1 MTEPSGGSLTR
12 LTVRGFAWA
21 FTGTVSQALLQIVS
35 MVVLARLLTPAEFGS
50 ATAAV
55 LVVGFCQLASQL
67 GVGPALVHRKDLDQA
82 EIRAAFWF
90 SVLFSAT
97 LAAVLWVGSGV
108 FNQLVGLPADSWLIR
123 VLTLALVLNG
133 VSAVPMGL
141 LQRGLRLREL
151 ALVDVL
157 AFGGGTIGVSVL
169 LAALGVGAA
178 SVVWGAVAGG
188 VVTSVGYLLLA
199 RPGLRPLS
207 PVQGWRYLA
216 PLLRFGA
223 GYSLSQ
229 FGNWAAL
236 NADNLVV
243 SRVLGPAQL
252 GVYARAYNL
261 LSQPANIIGAAADK
275 ALFPAMA
282 KVRDDGERLRTA
294 YVRAAS
300 LVALVTVPASVLLFV
315 LAPEIVN
322 VLLGSQWTA
331 VVAPLQA
338 FAIVLLPRTSYRISG
353 SLTRATGAVYGGAW
367 RQWLYGVEV
376 VVGSAVGSHWGVT
389 GVAVG
394 ASVAIVLH
402 YLVTLQFSGRV
413 APGLVPQVL
422 RMYLKHVPVTVVS
435 FASAQAVAL
444 ATRPHLPSIVVIVVT
459 AVAWLLGTGLAIG
472 LLRSAFRPELGV
484 LRAARGG
491 GSAPSGTAARTEDD
505 GGSGDGGGPGP
516 GPGPEGDGGP
526 VVFREPVAAAG
537 ARPNARPI
545 VMIAI
550 TAVAW
555 SLVTVLVIGLL
566 RSAFRSGPAPGP
578 RPAQRAGGRRQRPRG
593 NRTRGRWNVSVL
605 TGG

>member
-1 MTEPSGGSLTR
+1 VSGGAGRGSLTGR
-12 LTVRGFAWA
+12 TVRGFAWA
-21 FTGTVSQALLQIVS
+21 FVGTVSQAVLQIVS
-35 MVVLARLLTPAEFGS
+35 MVVLARLLTPTEFGS

-67 GVGPALVHRKDLDQA
+67 GVGPALVHRKGLEDAQ
-82 EIRAAFWF
+82 IRAAFWF
-90 SVLFSAT
+90 SVLFSAL
-97 LAAVLWVGSGV
+97 LAAVLWIGTPA
-108 FNQLVGLPADSWLIR
+108 FNGLVGLPSDSWLIR
-123 VLTLALVLNG
+123 VLTLALLLNG
-133 VSAVPMGL
+133 VAAVPMGL
-141 LQRGLRLREL
+141 LQRSLRLREL

-157 AFGGGTIGVSVL
+157 AFAAGTIGVSVVLAL
-169 LAALGVGAA
+169 LGAGAA
-178 SVVWGAVAGG
+178 SVAWGAVAGG
-188 VVTSVGYLLLA
+188 TITAVGYLVLA
-199 RPGLRPLS
+199 RPDLRPPS
-207 PVQGWRYLA
+207 PARAWSDLA

-252 GVYARAYNL
+252 GAYARAYNL

-300 LVALVTVPASVLLFV
+300 LVALVTVPASALLFV
-315 LAPEIVN
+315 LAPEIVAI
-322 VLLGSQWTA
+322 LLGSQWTA

-338 FAIVLLPRTSYRISG
+338 FAVVLLPRTAYRISG

-376 VVGSAVGSHWGVT
+376 IAGSAIGSHWGLT

-422 RMYLKHVPVTVVS
+422 RMYVKHLPVAVVS
-435 FASAQAVAL
+435 FAAAEAAAL
-444 ATRPHLPSIVVIVVT
+444 ATRPYLP
-459 AVAWLLGTGLAIG
+459 AVAVALVTGVAWAAGTGGVVL
-472 LLRSAFRPELGV
+472 LLRRAFRPELEV
-484 LRAARGG
+484 LRSARGG
-491 GSAPSGTAARTEDD
+491 GGSSPSDD
-505 GGSGDGGGPGP
+505 DAGD
-516 GPGPEGDGGP
+516 PEGELDDLSERGAAVPGG
-526 VVFREPVAAAG
+526 VG
-537 ARPNARPI
+537 
-545 VMIAI
+545 
-550 TAVAW
+550 T
-555 SLVTVLVIGLL
+555 
-566 RSAFRSGPAPGP
+566 SA
-578 RPAQRAGGRRQRPRG
+578 
-593 NRTRGRWNVSVL
+593 T
-605 TGG
+605 